1 MKTEQKFKRI
11 KWNKQLISIMT
22 GILLVVQLGLGSL
35 PVLAETHQ
43 ESTDETQ
50 VLENSLLAAD
60 EILEEANCVEKN
72 R

>member
-11 KWNKQLISIMT
+11 KWNKQLISIMA

>member
-1 MKTEQKFKRI
+1 MA
-11 KWNKQLISIMT
+11 